1 MVPNP
6 EDLMKVTG
14 FTGDSSDDELSRV
27 NLVKVVDGLTEAPGR
42 SVLIPYYNFSGK
54 VQFIKPYN
62 TELRKVLRFGQRYV
76 KSL

>member
-42 SVLIPYYNFSGK
+42 SV
-54 VQFIKPYN
+54 
-62 TELRKVLRFGQRYV
+62 
-76 KSL
+76 